1 MTSTFQA
8 AAFCLAALALTAC
21 DKKPADPPLPQVT
34 AAPAQGATAGIA
46 SDPSVP
52 DAAAV
57 FPASAASQP
66 AVTAG
71 RENKSISASQES
83 TAMPLPG
90 QNNDHSAP
98 LIPAKPASSSR

>member
-1 MTSTFQA
+1 MTSIFHA

-21 DKKPADPPLPQVT
+21 DKKPADPPVPQVT
-34 AAPAQGATAGIA
+34 DAPAQATSTAGIA

-71 RENKSISASQES
+71 RENKSISDSQES

-98 LIPAKPASSSR
+98 LIPAKPASSP